1 MTLKIEKMPRGTRR
15 SSARAVGYNWNIMDE
30 LKTQS
35 IGDQPR
41 TALGLDEVTLMD
53 VEVVRFLN
61 GYEEGGVELLHL
73 LTLHTGSG

>member
-1 MTLKIEKMPRGTRR
+1 
-15 SSARAVGYNWNIMDE
+15 MDE